1 MNEVS
6 LCLVSFVLIVYVVCV
21 DVIERRKMKYI
32 HESSLAILTGF
43 ILAYL
48 SSSSPPIRF
57 NQKLFFNL
65 FLPLVIFSAGY
76 KLGKKEFFKHLPLI
90 TYLGLIASLLMV
102 LVLAALVSLL
112 ADFSNVPLSFMDVL
126 LMACVLSSND
136 TVAALGLIKEKTYPK
151 LNSVLFGEGIVNDA
165 VVIVLFRTV
174 EKSAMVMEVG

>member
-1 MNEVS
+1 
-6 LCLVSFVLIVYVVCV
+6 
-21 DVIERRKMKYI
+21 
-32 HESSLAILTGF
+32 
-43 ILAYL
+43 
-48 SSSSPPIRF
+48 
-57 NQKLFFNL
+57 
-65 FLPLVIFSAGY
+65 
-76 KLGKKEFFKHLPLI
+76 
-90 TYLGLIASLLMV
+90 MV